1 MTDTAWHDGFDRE
14 GEELGVDVPSATEA
28 SENACT
34 ETEEPLSFTG
44 TELLADVESVRV
56 AVVEPVTAPATEP
69 PVVVNEEPAQP
80 PEAIKTATFAELRAE
95 YMSRLQES
103 WRGISDL
110 FTGAGGM
117 KIMEKTVD
125 EWKDYFHVKI
135 PPSPSMAQL
144 HDCLSRTNSLIVTA
158 NHRMSIAQLT
168 RDAVQREVKS
178 LRAQKF
184 VAIKRGAN
192 GKKPPSNDMASMQVD
207 KEMAEHLDQLMIAEY
222 AVVFWD
228 NKRQSL
234 VSTRKTLEAMTFG
247 LSSEMKMKTGLP
259 NMEDAIQQK
268 AQTNSWLG

>member
-14 GEELGVDVPSATEA
+14 GEGPELEVPLPAERLTNACIEIEAPPSFTEA
-28 SENACT
+28 
-34 ETEEPLSFTG
+34 
-44 TELLADVESVRV
+44 ELLAE
-56 AVVEPVTAPATEP
+56 VEPPPVAEQAVATPATEP
-69 PVVVNEEPAQP
+69 PVLVNEEPSQP

-125 EWKDYFHVKI
+125 EWKEYFHVKI